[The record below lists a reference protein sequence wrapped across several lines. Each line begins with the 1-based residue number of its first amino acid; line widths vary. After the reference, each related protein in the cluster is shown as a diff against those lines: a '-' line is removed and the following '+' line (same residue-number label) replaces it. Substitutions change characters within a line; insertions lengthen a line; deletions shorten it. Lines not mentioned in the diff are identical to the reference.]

1 MRYRKSINKQARLT
15 GLLYLLASIPA
26 SFCLIYVPNKLIVLN
41 DATATA
47 DRVRA
52 SESLLR
58 LQRNHGPLQLICTP
72 NNE

>member
-1 MRYRKSINKQARLT
+1 MPYTKSINKQARLA
-15 GLLYLLASIPA
+15 GLLYLLTSIPA

-47 DRVRA
+47 DRIRA

-58 LQRNHGPLQLICTP
+58 LRRNRGPLQLICTP

>member
-1 MRYRKSINKQARLT
+1 MPYTK
-15 GLLYLLASIPA
+15 
-26 SFCLIYVPNKLIVLN
+26 LIYVPNKLIVLN

-47 DRVRA
+47 DRIRA

-58 LQRNHGPLQLICTP
+58 LRRNRGPLQLICPP